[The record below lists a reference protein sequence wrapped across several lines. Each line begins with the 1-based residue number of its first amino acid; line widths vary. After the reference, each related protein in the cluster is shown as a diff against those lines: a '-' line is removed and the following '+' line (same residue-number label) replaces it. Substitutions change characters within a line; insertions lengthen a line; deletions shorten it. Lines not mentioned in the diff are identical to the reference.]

1 MAHVSY
7 LLLAVPLVQ
16 FAEAAEAR
24 LTDESSVTH
33 AFPVYQKA
41 MVVIWIGVVDIEVV
55 SEIPVCF
62 EGGDGRIY

>member
-1 MAHVSY
+1 MA
-7 LLLAVPLVQ
+7 A
-16 FAEAAEAR
+16 
-24 LTDESSVTH
+24 ESSVTD
-33 AFPVYQKA
+33 AFPVYQEE